1 MSDQLTIAHID
12 GKPGELK
19 LTGRLNTSTASEL
32 EGAIA
37 QALEESADIVLD
49 CADLE
54 YLSSA
59 GLRVLVGA
67 HKRATGAGGGVRLVS
82 CVPDVREVFE
92 ITGLIDIFEV
102 S

>member
-1 MSDQLTIAHID
+1 MSELLTICPRE
-12 GKPGELK
+12 GEPGGLA
-19 LTGRLNTSTASEL
+19 LSGRLNTATASML
-32 EGAIA
+32 ERALA
-37 QALEESADIVLD
+37 QALEQGSDITLD
-49 CADLE
+49 CAGLE

-67 HKRATGAGGGVRLVS
+67 HKRAVSAGGGIRLVS
-82 CVPDVREVFE
+82 CTPDVREVFE